1 MKIPLEFDT
10 SEEENRRLA
19 FRIATQDRV
28 KMKLAGENVEIL
40 DISET
45 GIAFAT
51 EAVLTGEL
59 TDAELFFYLGERKFK
74 FTPQLEVT
82 FCGKG
87 RCGAKFGQLSER
99 AHVIL
104 SELVVLLQK
113 EQIRASQTLAE
124 EQI

>member
-1 MKIPLEFDT
+1 MKIPLEFET
-10 SEEENRRLA
+10 SADENRRLA

-28 KMKLAGENVEIL
+28 KMHLAGEQVVIL

-45 GIAFAT
+45 GIAF
-51 EAVLTGEL
+51 E
-59 TDAELFFYLGERKFK
+59 TDATLSGALKEVELFFQLGERKFK

-82 FCGKG
+82 FCGQG
-87 RCGAKFGQLSER
+87 RCGAKFGKLSER

-113 EQIRASQTLAE
+113 QQIRESQKLAE
-124 EQI
+124 QQI